1 MNQELESVVERY
13 SAPLYRLAFSYCANR
28 PDAEDVV
35 QETFYE
41 YLRRK
46 PSFSAEA
53 QRRSWLMTV
62 AANRCRDLFRS
73 AWRRRVVPLEA
84 AANVAAAE
92 PEAYPEVAEALAR
105 LAPGDRAA
113 VYLFYYEQLPTKEI
127 ASILRM
133 TDSAVRK
140 RLSRARRELQTLLG
154 GEADGR

>member
-46 PSFSAEA
+46 PSFSTEA
-53 QRRSWLMTV
+53 QRRSGLMTV
-62 AANRCRDLFRS
+62 RCRDLLRS